1 MSPAAFVPGFHP
13 FWFWND
19 RLSAEEIRWQIQE
32 MAAAGVRGFYIH
44 SRQGLGQP
52 YLSESFLDLVEV
64 AFDEARRLGLAPHLY
79 DEYPYPSGVAGGE
92 VILGRP
98 EFQATRLAQTSFDV
112 DGGCLRRD
120 LPAGYVLACT
130 ACPLVDGTPD
140 WSAERDLRPA
150 VGMAMPDESYNIGGL
165 TVYNRKRYFAS
176 NPRPRLETALP
187 PGRWRVFASVQ
198 MLVAKHKYWDN
209 YVDVLNPEAV
219 AEFLRLTH
227 ERYAARFGERLG
239 QEVPSIFVDETYP
252 GWSARIP
259 PAFAEAYGYD
269 LLAKLSALQDA
280 SHPDHRQVSRDL
292 RELVYRLFCASFEV
306 PVSRWCQAHGIRYA
320 GEKESM
326 RLAQLR
332 YMDIPGC
339 DPGHTKAGTQ
349 REDLLGQSP
358 RRNAR
363 TTASAAY
370 FYGKE
375 GALCECYHSL
385 GWSGT
390 LQDARLIAENL
401 IWAGIRYLVP
411 HGLFYST
418 HALKKHDAP
427 PTFFFQMPYWPLFG
441 QLSKRVTRLLD
452 AFAGTWID
460 AHVLLIEPSA
470 GQPTR
475 AQLEDFENLQH
486 ALVAAHVDFLTCDRD
501 ILAEGEIRD
510 GEFHLRDL
518 VVDTIVVPAMADP
531 EPELTAWLATFP
543 GTVLRREDFA
553 SVTKLAQ
560 ALPPAL
566 ALGTD
571 TNRVFSVVRTDGRQR
586 RLLLVNNCSAHVD
599 LHIEPGFP
607 LIETPLQDDLPS
619 LLIRDGDGYRRQ
631 VAAYESVLLVE
642 SQQPLAP
649 VPPVVRLAF
658 PLDCTV
664 EPQTP
669 NLVRLNRWELALADQ
684 EGSAMVDAIPL
695 ANQLRQGGFRFAP
708 EIREGFGQMPTL
720 GLPTLRLRYT
730 TEFEFA
736 TDSPVELVMEPGS
749 LLGDWS
755 LRLNESPAWTERD
768 FLPTTT
774 HVRGSLGLDLT
785 PWLQPGPNR
794 LVIELATNRLDGGI
808 RNPLYLAGA
817 FGVQLA
823 PLRLVECPATGQF
836 DAYEANGLPHFSGVI
851 DYTANIDLAVLP
863 PDEKVL
869 LELALPMP
877 CEDALELSL
886 NGHGFHPL
894 PWSPRHV
901 LVPHQELRIG
911 TNQVRLRVRTSLI
924 RAFEGQRF
932 DLNRHA
938 YDEL

>member
-19 RLSAEEIRWQIQE
+19 RLSADEIRWQIQE

-52 YLSESFLDLVEV
+52 YLSTSFLDLVEV
-64 AFDEARRLGLAPHLY
+64 AFDEARRLGLSPHLY

-98 EFQATRLAQTSFDV
+98 ELQATRLAQTNFDT
-112 DGGCLRRD
+112 DGGPVCRD

-130 ACPLVDGTPD
+130 VCPLVEGRPD
-140 WSAERDLRPA
+140 WSAERDLRAA
-150 VGMAMPDESYNIGGL
+150 VGMAMPDESYNLGGL

-176 NPRPRLETALP
+176 NPRPRLETDLP

-198 MLVAKHKYWDN
+198 MRVGGHKYWDN
-209 YVDVLNPEAV
+209 YVDVLNPDAV

-227 ERYAARFGERLG
+227 ERYAARFGERLA

-252 GWSARIP
+252 GWSARL
-259 PAFAEAYGYD
+259 PAEFAAAYGYD
-269 LLAKLSALQDA
+269 LGASLSALQDA
-280 SHPDHRQVSRDL
+280 SHPRHQQVSRDL
-292 RELVYRLFCASFEV
+292 RELTYRLFCTSFEE
-306 PVSRWCQAHGIRYA
+306 PVSRWCHEHGIRYA

-339 DPGHTKAGTQ
+339 DPGHTKAGTR

-441 QLSKRVTRLLD
+441 QLSNRVKRLLD

-460 AHVLLIEPSA
+460 AHVLLVEPSA

-475 AQLEDFENLQH
+475 AQLGDFEDLQH

-510 GEFHLRDL
+510 GQLRLRDL
-518 VVDTIVVPAMADP
+518 TVDTIIVPAMADP

-543 GTVLRREDFA
+543 GTVLYRDAFA
-553 SVTKLAQ
+553 SVDELAQ
-560 ALPPAL
+560 AAPPAL
-566 ALGTD
+566 SLGTD
-571 TNRVFSVVRTDGRQR
+571 ANRVFGVIRTDGKSR
-586 RLLLVNNCSAHVD
+586 RILLVNNGSTPVD

-607 LIETPLQDDLPS
+607 VVETPLQDDLPP
-619 LLIRDGDGYRRQ
+619 LLAGCQRRL
-631 VAAYESVLLVE
+631 APYETVLLTESNDPPAPPPDRVE
-642 SQQPLAP
+642 
-649 VPPVVRLAF
+649 LAF

-669 NLVRLNRWELALADQ
+669 NLVRLNRWELALAGQD
-684 EGSAMVDAIPL
+684 GSAVVDATPL
-695 ANQLRQGGFRFAP
+695 SNQLRQGKLSFTP

-720 GLPTLRLRYT
+720 GLPALSLRYT
-730 TEFEFA
+730 TEFEYD
-736 TDSPVELVMEPGS
+736 TESPVELVMEPGS

-755 LRLNESPAWTERD
+755 LRLNGSVAWTERD
-768 FLPTTT
+768 FRPTTT

-785 PWLQPGPNR
+785 PWLQLGNNR
-794 LVIELATNRLDGGI
+794 LVIELTTNHLDGGL
-808 RNPLYLAGA
+808 RNPLYLAGD
-817 FGVQLA
+817 FGVGLA
-823 PLRLVECPATGQF
+823 PLRLTERSATGQF
-836 DAYEANGLPHFSGVI
+836 DAYEANGLPYFSGVL
-851 DYTANIDLAVLP
+851 DYRAIVRLDDLPEA
-863 PDEKVL
+863 EMVL
-869 LELALPMP
+869 LELALPVP
-877 CEDALELSL
+877 CEDALEIAL
-886 NGHGFHPL
+886 NGHGFHAM
-894 PWSPRHV
+894 PWSPRRV
-901 LVPHQELRIG
+901 LVPRAELRSG
-911 TNQVRLRVRTSLI
+911 ENQVRLRVRTSLI

-932 DLNRHA
+932 DLARHA